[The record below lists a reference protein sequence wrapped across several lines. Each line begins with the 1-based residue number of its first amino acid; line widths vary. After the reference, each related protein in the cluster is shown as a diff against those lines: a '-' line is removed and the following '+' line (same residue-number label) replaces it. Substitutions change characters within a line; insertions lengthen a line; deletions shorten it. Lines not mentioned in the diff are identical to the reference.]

1 MLAVSARA
9 ACVTL
14 LFAASG
20 CVNLPPEVERELDC
34 APPGTPNHFSNAPS
48 CAAAALRDHP
58 VSLIV
63 NEHPNGGSLFL
74 SLVAGRFAPYTHIG
88 LVVAETEGTMVYE
101 SMGAILP
108 LPWRKPSAWVGGGV
122 RRVSLESFLERGGIT
137 AIHALPAG
145 TESGRVAQFARDRW
159 RERRAFDAHYD
170 PRDDAKYY
178 CVEFVARAL
187 ESGGAA
193 PFVAAPT
200 SRNRSIR
207 VALDWLDIT
216 TPEMLLAGDLIVDAP
231 RLALFSRRFTAAEV
245 ARYFELKREVHRR
258 FTDDQRVGNVVEW
271 RKQRLWM
278 RPDVDR
284 YFEEG
289 LKLEVDARQLAV
301 EILGPMPGD
310 VSVRVAGSR

>member
-1 MLAVSARA
+1 MALLLAAV
-9 ACVTL
+9 
-14 LFAASG
+14 G

-58 VSLIV
+58 VALVV

-88 LVVAETEGTMVYE
+88 LVVAEPEGPMVYE
-101 SMGAILP
+101 SMGMILP
-108 LPWRKPSAWVGGGV
+108 LPWRKPNAWVGGGV
-122 RRVSLESFLERGGIT
+122 RRVSLQAFLERGGIT
-137 AIHALPAG
+137 AIHALPPG
-145 TESGRVAQFARDRW
+145 IESGRVAQFARDRR
-159 RERRAFDAHYD
+159 RERKAFDARYD
-170 PRDDAKYY
+170 PRDDSKYY

-193 PFVAAPT
+193 AFAAAPT
-200 SRNRSIR
+200 SRNRSVR
-207 VALDWLDIT
+207 VALGWLDIT
-216 TPEMLLAGDLIVDAP
+216 TPEMLLAGDLIADAP
-231 RLALFSRRFTAAEV
+231 RLALFSRRFTAAQV
-245 ARYFELKREVHRR
+245 ARYFELKREIHRR

-284 YFEEG
+284 FFEAG
-289 LKLEVDARQLAV
+289 MAVDVDARQLAV
-301 EILGPMPGD
+301 EVFGPMPD
-310 VSVRVAGSR
+310 DASMRVADSR